1 MVNFYE
7 YERVIFYF
15 YRYMR
20 CYCVNNRQIRRLN
33 NKDNN
38 NNGVIIFGSI
48 LLLFLTLALLSM
60 LPK

>member
-1 MVNFYE
+1 MNMNELYFIFIGICV
-7 YERVIFYF
+7 VIVSTVVRFS
-15 YRYMR
+15 
-20 CYCVNNRQIRRLN
+20 RLN
-33 NKDNN
+33 NKDN

>member
-1 MVNFYE
+1 MNMNELYFIFIGICV
-7 YERVIFYF
+7 VIVSTIVRFS
-15 YRYMR
+15 
-20 CYCVNNRQIRRLN
+20 RLN
-33 NKDNN
+33 NKDN

>member
-1 MVNFYE
+1 MNMNELYFIFIGICV
-7 YERVIFYF
+7 VIVSTIVRFS
-15 YRYMR
+15 
-20 CYCVNNRQIRRLN
+20 RLN

-38 NNGVIIFGSI
+38 NGIIIFGSI

>member
-1 MVNFYE
+1 MNELYFIFIGICV
-7 YERVIFYF
+7 VIVSTIVRFS
-15 YRYMR
+15 
-20 CYCVNNRQIRRLN
+20 RLN

-48 LLLFLTLALLSM
+48 LLLFLTLALLST

>member
-1 MVNFYE
+1 MNMNELYFIFIGICV
-7 YERVIFYF
+7 VIVSTIVRFS
-15 YRYMR
+15 
-20 CYCVNNRQIRRLN
+20 RLN
-33 NKDNN
+33 SKDN

>member
-1 MVNFYE
+1 MNMNELYFIFIGICV
-7 YERVIFYF
+7 VIVSTIVRFS
-15 YRYMR
+15 
-20 CYCVNNRQIRRLN
+20 RLN
-33 NKDNN
+33 NKD